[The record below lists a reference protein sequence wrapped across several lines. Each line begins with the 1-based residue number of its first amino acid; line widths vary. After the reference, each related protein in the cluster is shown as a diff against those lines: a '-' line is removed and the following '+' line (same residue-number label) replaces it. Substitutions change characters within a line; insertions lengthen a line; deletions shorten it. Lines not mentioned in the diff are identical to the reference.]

1 MGETVPG
8 PHYIVA
14 AYPRPGAVWTHLVMN
29 YIKDLQGTKK
39 SRTIESPELITFYPE
54 LLKAPVKGR

>member
-1 MGETVPG
+1 
-8 PHYIVA
+8 
-14 AYPRPGAVWTHLVMN
+14 MN